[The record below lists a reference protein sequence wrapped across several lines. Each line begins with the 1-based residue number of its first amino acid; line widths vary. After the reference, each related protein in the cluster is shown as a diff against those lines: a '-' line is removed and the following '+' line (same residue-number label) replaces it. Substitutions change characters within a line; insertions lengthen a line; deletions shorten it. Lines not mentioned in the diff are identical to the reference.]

1 MMAIYITG
9 VIAMLLV
16 FWLTHKKEEITWRK
30 LTMGILISLGSW
42 IMLMIM
48 CIMVIWAGIILFIDW
63 FINLEFWNK
72 KVFKR
77 K

>member
-1 MMAIYITG
+1 MAIYITG

-42 IMLMIM
+42 VMLMIM
-48 CIMVIWAGIILFIDW
+48 CIIVIWVGIILFIYW

-72 KVFKR
+72 KVF
-77 K
+77 

>member
-1 MMAIYITG
+1 
-9 VIAMLLV
+9 MLLV

-42 IMLMIM
+42 VMLMIM
-48 CIMVIWAGIILFIDW
+48 CIMVIWVGIILFIYW

-72 KVFKR
+72 KVF
-77 K
+77 

>member
-1 MMAIYITG
+1 MMIAIYITG

-16 FWLTHKKEEITWRK
+16 FWLTHKKEEITWKK

-48 CIMVIWAGIILFIDW
+48 CIMVVWAGIILFIDW

-72 KVFKR
+72 KVF
-77 K
+77 

>member
-42 IMLMIM
+42 VMLMIM
-48 CIMVIWAGIILFIDW
+48 CIMVIWVGIILFIYW

-72 KVFKR
+72 KVF
-77 K
+77 